1 MNPEVKKIFVLFNEL
16 IQNQSDNILLL
27 PCLKLPNSN
36 SRVFLRN
43 KLTNRRP
50 SKYQYI
56 LTFEDLLKLK
66 ETDIVDSC
74 NKVIGH
80 CANHSGSPGF
90 EVYLN
95 KTMLFSVWTYQE
107 LADALSIFEDNV
119 KKRLKVVCGELTIKA
134 IYVLEKK
141 WRYYIER
148 KNSLTENEPMLSY
161 LWNTPVFSNKDGTV
175 MFRYKNTPANFWSSN
190 AWNPETNMFVG
201 NFNEKI
207 RKY

>member
-16 IQNQSDNILLL
+16 IQNQPDNILLSPRL
-27 PCLKLPNSN
+27 RLSNPN

-74 NKVIGH
+74 DKVIGH

-119 KKRLKVVCGELTIKA
+119 KKRLKIVCGELNIKA
-134 IYVLEKK
+134 VYVLEKK

-148 KNSLTENEPMLSY
+148 KDSSTENEPMLAGDEDDSFRDV
-161 LWNTPVFSNKDGTV
+161 LSNIKLGESVKIWDIQKGTFIGCFSPDLVSKLL
-175 MFRYKNTPANFWSSN
+175 
-190 AWNPETNMFVG
+190 
-201 NFNEKI
+201 
-207 RKY
+207 

>member
-16 IQNQSDNILLL
+16 IQNQSDNILLP
-27 PCLKLPNSN
+27 PCLKSPNSN

-66 ETDIVDSC
+66 ETDIIDSC
-74 NKVIGH
+74 DKVIGH

-134 IYVLEKK
+134 VYVLEKK
-141 WRYYIER
+141 VAVLY
-148 KNSLTENEPMLSY
+148 
-161 LWNTPVFSNKDGTV
+161 
-175 MFRYKNTPANFWSSN
+175 
-190 AWNPETNMFVG
+190 
-201 NFNEKI
+201 
-207 RKY
+207 

>member
-16 IQNQSDNILLL
+16 IQNQSDNILLP

-36 SRVFLRN
+36 PRVFLRN
-43 KLTNRRP
+43 KLANRKP

-56 LTFEDLLKLK
+56 LAFEDLLKLK

-74 NKVIGH
+74 DKVIGH

-148 KNSLTENEPMLSY
+148 KNSLTENEPMPAGDEDDSFRDVLSNIK
-161 LWNTPVFSNKDGTV
+161 LGESVKIWDIQKGIFIGCFSPGLVSKLL
-175 MFRYKNTPANFWSSN
+175 
-190 AWNPETNMFVG
+190 
-201 NFNEKI
+201 
-207 RKY
+207 

>member
-16 IQNQSDNILLL
+16 IQNQSDNILLPKSL
-27 PCLKLPNSN
+27 RLPNPN

-66 ETDIVDSC
+66 ETDILDSC
-74 NKVIGH
+74 DKVIGH

-119 KKRLKVVCGELTIKA
+119 KKRLKVVCGELNIKA
-134 IYVLEKK
+134 VHVLEKR
-141 WRYYIER
+141 WQYYIER
-148 KNSLTENEPMLSY
+148 KNSSAENEPMLAGDEDDSFRDV
-161 LWNTPVFSNKDGTV
+161 LSNIKLGESVKIWDIQEGTFIGCFSPDLVSKLL
-175 MFRYKNTPANFWSSN
+175 
-190 AWNPETNMFVG
+190 
-201 NFNEKI
+201 
-207 RKY
+207 

>member
-1 MNPEVKKIFVLFNEL
+1 MNPEVKKIFILFNEL
-16 IQNQSDNILLL
+16 IQNQSDNILLPARL
-27 PCLKLPNSN
+27 RLSNPN

-74 NKVIGH
+74 DKVIGH

-134 IYVLEKK
+134 VYVLEKR
-141 WRYYIER
+141 WQYYIER
-148 KNSLTENEPMLSY
+148 KNSLAENEPMLAGDEDDSFRDV
-161 LWNTPVFSNKDGTV
+161 LSNITLGESVKIWDIQKGTFIGCFSPDLVSKL
-175 MFRYKNTPANFWSSN
+175 R
-190 AWNPETNMFVG
+190 
-201 NFNEKI
+201 
-207 RKY
+207 

>member
-16 IQNQSDNILLL
+16 IQNQSDNILLP

-74 NKVIGH
+74 DKVIGH

-148 KNSLTENEPMLSY
+148 KNSLTENEPMLAGDEDDSFRDV
-161 LWNTPVFSNKDGTV
+161 LSNIKLGESVKIWDIQKGTFIGCFSPDLVSKLL
-175 MFRYKNTPANFWSSN
+175 
-190 AWNPETNMFVG
+190 
-201 NFNEKI
+201 
-207 RKY
+207 

>member
-16 IQNQSDNILLL
+16 IQNQSDNIL
-27 PCLKLPNSN
+27 LPNSN

-56 LTFEDLLKLK
+56 LTFEDLLRLK
-66 ETDIVDSC
+66 ETDIIDSC
-74 NKVIGH
+74 DKVIGH

-95 KTMLFSVWTYQE
+95 KTMLFRVWTYQE

-148 KNSLTENEPMLSY
+148 KNSLTENEPMLAGDEDDSFRDV
-161 LWNTPVFSNKDGTV
+161 LSNIKLGESVKIWDIQEGIFIGCFSPDLVSKL
-175 MFRYKNTPANFWSSN
+175 R
-190 AWNPETNMFVG
+190 
-201 NFNEKI
+201 
-207 RKY
+207 

>member
-1 MNPEVKKIFVLFNEL
+1 M
-16 IQNQSDNILLL
+16 
-27 PCLKLPNSN
+27 
-36 SRVFLRN
+36 FLRD

-56 LTFEDLLKLK
+56 LTFEDSLKLK

-148 KNSLTENEPMLSY
+148 KNSLTENEPMLAGEIRRRNRYVQVQRISGALTPGIRRQIC
-161 LWNTPVFSNKDGTV
+161 LWETLTKILDEHLNSFELSASSENAFKLYNFLNKGE
-175 MFRYKNTPANFWSSN
+175 R
-190 AWNPETNMFVG
+190 
-201 NFNEKI
+201 
-207 RKY
+207 R

>member
-16 IQNQSDNILLL
+16 IQNQSDNILLP

-74 NKVIGH
+74 DKAIGH

-141 WRYYIER
+141 WRHYIER
-148 KNSLTENEPMLSY
+148 KNSLTENEPMLAGEIRRR
-161 LWNTPVFSNKDGTV
+161 N
-175 MFRYKNTPANFWSSN
+175 RY
-190 AWNPETNMFVG
+190 VQV
-201 NFNEKI
+201 
-207 RKY
+207 

>member
-16 IQNQSDNILLL
+16 IQNQSDNILLP
-27 PCLKLPNSN
+27 PCLKSPNSN

-43 KLTNRRP
+43 KLTNRRL

-74 NKVIGH
+74 DKVIGH

-148 KNSLTENEPMLSY
+148 KNSLTENEPMLAGDEDDSFRDV
-161 LWNTPVFSNKDGTV
+161 LSNIKLGESVKIWDIREGIFFGCFSPDLVSKLL
-175 MFRYKNTPANFWSSN
+175 
-190 AWNPETNMFVG
+190 
-201 NFNEKI
+201 
-207 RKY
+207 

>member
-16 IQNQSDNILLL
+16 IQNQPDNILLSPRL
-27 PCLKLPNSN
+27 RLSNPN

-74 NKVIGH
+74 DKVIGH

-134 IYVLEKK
+134 VYVLEKR
-141 WRYYIER
+141 WQYYIER
-148 KNSLTENEPMLSY
+148 KNSLAENEPMLAGDEDDSFRDV
-161 LWNTPVFSNKDGTV
+161 LSNITLGESVKIWDIQKGTFIGCFSPDLVSKL
-175 MFRYKNTPANFWSSN
+175 R
-190 AWNPETNMFVG
+190 
-201 NFNEKI
+201 
-207 RKY
+207 

>member
-1 MNPEVKKIFVLFNEL
+1 MP
-16 IQNQSDNILLL
+16 

-74 NKVIGH
+74 DKVIGH

-148 KNSLTENEPMLSY
+148 KNSLTENEPMLAGDEDDSFRDV
-161 LWNTPVFSNKDGTV
+161 LSNITLGESVKIWDIQKGTFIGCFSPDLVSKLL
-175 MFRYKNTPANFWSSN
+175 
-190 AWNPETNMFVG
+190 
-201 NFNEKI
+201 
-207 RKY
+207 

>member
-1 MNPEVKKIFVLFNEL
+1 MNSEVKKIFVLFNEL
-16 IQNQSDNILLL
+16 IQNQPDNILLSPRL
-27 PCLKLPNSN
+27 RLSNPN

-66 ETDIVDSC
+66 ETDIIDSC
-74 NKVIGH
+74 DKVIGH

-134 IYVLEKK
+134 VYVLEKR

-148 KNSLTENEPMLSY
+148 KNSLAENEPMLAGDEDDSFRDV
-161 LWNTPVFSNKDGTV
+161 LSNITLGESV
-175 MFRYKNTPANFWSSN
+175 
-190 AWNPETNMFVG
+190 
-201 NFNEKI
+201 KI
-207 RKY
+207 WDI

>member
-16 IQNQSDNILLL
+16 IQNQSDNILL
-27 PCLKLPNSN
+27 PPRLKLPDSD

-43 KLTNRRP
+43 KPTNRRP
-50 SKYQYI
+50 GKYQYI

-74 NKVIGH
+74 DKVIGH

-107 LADALSIFEDNV
+107 PADALSIFEDNV
-119 KKRLKVVCGELTIKA
+119 KKRLKVVCGELTVKA

-141 WRYYIER
+141 RRYYIER
-148 KNSLTENEPMLSY
+148 KNSLTENEPVPAGDEDDSFRDVLSNIK
-161 LWNTPVFSNKDGTV
+161 LGESVKIWDIREGIFIGRFSPDLV
-175 MFRYKNTPANFWSSN
+175 SRLL
-190 AWNPETNMFVG
+190 
-201 NFNEKI
+201 
-207 RKY
+207 

>member
-16 IQNQSDNILLL
+16 IQNQSDNILLP

-74 NKVIGH
+74 DKVIGH

-148 KNSLTENEPMLSY
+148 KNSLTENEPMLAGDEDDSFRDV
-161 LWNTPVFSNKDGTV
+161 LSNIKLGENRSKSGIFGKEFSSAVFLRTWFPS
-175 MFRYKNTPANFWSSN
+175 FC
-190 AWNPETNMFVG
+190 
-201 NFNEKI
+201 KI
-207 RKY
+207 LC

>member
-16 IQNQSDNILLL
+16 IQNQPDNILLS
-27 PCLKLPNSN
+27 PRLKLPNSN

-74 NKVIGH
+74 DKVIGH

-95 KTMLFSVWTYQE
+95 KTMLFNVWTYQE

-134 IYVLEKK
+134 VYVLEKR
-141 WRYYIER
+141 WQYYIER
-148 KNSLTENEPMLSY
+148 KKSLTENEPMLAGNENDSFRNV
-161 LWNTPVFSNKDGTV
+161 LSNIKLGESVKIWDIQKGTFIGCFSPDLVSKLL
-175 MFRYKNTPANFWSSN
+175 
-190 AWNPETNMFVG
+190 
-201 NFNEKI
+201 
-207 RKY
+207 

>member
-1 MNPEVKKIFVLFNEL
+1 MNPEVKKIFILFNEL
-16 IQNQSDNILLL
+16 IQNQSDNILLP
-27 PCLKLPNSN
+27 PCLRSSNLN

-74 NKVIGH
+74 DKVIGH

-95 KTMLFSVWTYQE
+95 KTMLFCVWTYQE
-107 LADALSIFEDNV
+107 LADALSIFENNV
-119 KKRLKVVCGELTIKA
+119 KKRLKVVCGELNIRA
-134 IYVLEKK
+134 VHILEKR
-141 WRYYIER
+141 WQYYIER
-148 KNSLTENEPMLSY
+148 KDSPTENESMLAGDENDSFRDV
-161 LWNTPVFSNKDGTV
+161 LSNIKLGESVKIWDIQKGTFIGCFSPDLVSKLL
-175 MFRYKNTPANFWSSN
+175 
-190 AWNPETNMFVG
+190 
-201 NFNEKI
+201 
-207 RKY
+207 